1 MCKVSLAI
9 HHSLTTFNTN
19 KHMKNI
25 IHFKTTILQAGIIV
39 AVILGI
45 LSFSPRQEPNDNI
58 NVGKTQNERSVA
70 TFSREKDA
78 QFLVKAAEIN
88 LEEVKLGQLAQQKSM
103 VNDVKE
109 LGQMMEKDHS
119 QSLNDLTIL
128 AKKKSMTIPTIPSQ
142 DAQAAYENLIKKSES
157 TFDKDYC
164 NMMVS
169 GHRGAIAMF
178 EKESKESSDAD
189 IRQWAIE
196 TLPHLRMHLE
206 HAIACQKKCERM

>member
-1 MCKVSLAI
+1 
-9 HHSLTTFNTN
+9 
-19 KHMKNI
+19 MKNI
-25 IHFKTTILQAGIIV
+25 NHVKTTIFQAGIIV

-45 LSFSPRQEPNDNI
+45 LSFSSRQEPNESI
-58 NVGKTQNERSVA
+58 IVGKAQNETNVLA
-70 TFSREKDA
+70 FSREKDA
-78 QFLVKAAEIN
+78 QFVAKAAEIN
-88 LEEVKLGQLAQQKSM
+88 LEEVKLGQLAQQKSV

-109 LGQMMEKDHS
+109 LGKMMEKDHS
-119 QSLNDLTIL
+119 QSLTDLTIL
-128 AKKKSMTIPTIPSQ
+128 AKKKSMTIPSVPSQ

-189 IRQWAIE
+189 IRQWATE

-206 HAIACQKKCERM
+206 HALACQKKCEKM